1 MDFPLTGSVVRLEP
15 LVETHREGLRHAAQ
29 DERIWEFNLVTGF
42 GPAFDPWFDAAL
54 KGQAAG
60 NRIPFVV
67 VRQSDGA
74 VIGSTSY
81 LDYTPAHLRVEIG
94 STWYVPAV
102 WGTAVNPECKLL
114 LFTHA
119 FDALRMN
126 RVSFHVDAINLRS
139 QRAVLKLG
147 AVKEGILR
155 KHAVV
160 YSGRIR
166 DTVVFSVT
174 VDEWPAV
181 RERLRQRLRGMPG

>member
-1 MDFPLTGSVVRLEP
+1 MGIPLTGSVVRLEP
-15 LVETHREGLRHAAQ
+15 LGESHREPLRRAAQ

-42 GPAFDPWFDAAL
+42 GPAFDPWFDAAR

-60 NRIPFVV
+60 SRIPYVV
-67 VRQSDGA
+67 VRQADGA

-102 WGTAVNPECKLL
+102 WGTVVNPECKLL

-126 RVSFHVDAINLRS
+126 RVSFHVDAFNLRS

-155 KHAVV
+155 NHAVV

-174 VDEWPAV
+174 AAEWPAV
-181 RERLRQRLRGMPG
+181 RERLRARRAGISG

>member
-1 MDFPLTGSVVRLEP
+1 MGSIVRLEP
-15 LVETHREGLRHAAQ
+15 LVEAHREPLRRAAQ
-29 DERIWEFNLVTGF
+29 DERIWEFNLVSGF

-60 NRIPFVV
+60 HRIPFVV
-67 VRQSDGA
+67 VRQSGGA

-94 STWYVPAV
+94 STWFVPAV

-160 YSGRIR
+160 YTGRIR

-174 VDEWPAV
+174 VDEWPAI
-181 RERLRQRLRGMPG
+181 RERLRQRLNGIRG

>member
-15 LVETHREGLRHAAQ
+15 LAESHREPLRLAAQ
-29 DERIWEFNLVTGF
+29 DERIWEFNLVSGF
-42 GPAFDPWFDAAL
+42 GRAFDPWFNAAL

-60 NRIPFVV
+60 TRIPFVV
-67 VRQSDGA
+67 VRQLDGA

-102 WGTAVNPECKLL
+102 WGKAVNPECKLL

-147 AVKEGILR
+147 AIKEGILR

-174 VDEWPAV
+174 VDDWPAI
-181 RERLRQRLRGMPG
+181 RERLCQRLNGIRG

>member
-1 MDFPLTGSVVRLEP
+1 MDTPFLGPVVRLEP
-15 LVETHREGLRHAAQ
+15 LVEAHREPLRRVAQ
-29 DERIWEFNLVTGF
+29 DERIWEFNLVSGF
-42 GPAFDPWFDAAL
+42 GPAFDPWFNAAL

-60 NRIPFVV
+60 HRIPFVV
-67 VRQSDGA
+67 VRQTDGA

-81 LDYTPAHLRVEIG
+81 LDYTPVHLRVEIG

-102 WGTAVNPECKLL
+102 WGTAVNPECKYL

-174 VDEWPAV
+174 VDEWPGV
-181 RERLRQRLRGMPG
+181 REQLRQRLKGIPG

>member
-1 MDFPLTGSVVRLEP
+1 MTPLLGSFVRLEP
-15 LVETHREGLRHAAQ
+15 LAESHREPLRRAAQ

-42 GPAFDPWFDAAL
+42 GWAFDPWFDAAL

-60 NRIPFVV
+60 SRIPYVV
-67 VRQSDGA
+67 IRQSDGA

-81 LDYTPAHLRVEIG
+81 LDYSPAHLRVEIG

-102 WGTAVNPECKLL
+102 WSTAVNPECKLL

-147 AVKEGILR
+147 AVQEGILR

-174 VDEWPAV
+174 VDEWPVV
-181 RERLRQRLRGMPG
+181 RERLCQRLNGIPG